1 MERLRLNQA
10 TSNNR
15 GFTGRQLGSD
25 RMNMNPVT
33 AARELRE
40 TTMAHASVSE
50 AETGLARSFV
60 IAQASIYPKYEPAE
74 GWKRGTLFVSLDKP
88 LKGVHGCE

>member
-1 MERLRLNQA
+1 MERLRLNQT

-25 RMNMNPVT
+25 RMAAGPVS

-40 TTMAHASVSE
+40 STMAHTSPSE
-50 AETGLARSFV
+50 AETGLARAFV